1 MNLAQEVLREMKLRK
16 KNVDTSTNTIVAM
29 RKWGFLSQPREMEIQ
44 LFADEHSVEV
54 AVNVQAQIRALDFG
68 TCEYLEEE
76 FLHRLRERLN

>member
-29 RKWGFLSQPREMEIQ
+29 SKWGFLSQPREMEIQ